1 MRDVEIEGNLKIE
14 NVLESNF
21 EDSDCNQENTTKEKI
36 RYTELNENFDDN
48 PLGFSEYKDSR
59 LPSINNNSNNNISK
73 NNKNSNNKHSYL
85 PSNKSYKINKNQ
97 FKIILIGDSSVGKTS
112 IINRYIDNKFTNK
125 FESTITVETK
135 KKLYQIDND
144 NIAELNIWDTAGEE
158 KFRTITN
165 QFYKDTHGAL
175 IVYDITNKESF
186 ERINFWLKDLI
197 DFSPPDII
205 IYLIGNK
212 IDLEKKREVEFNE
225 GKKYSEE
232 NNILFNEV
240 SAKNGNNVS
249 AIFDILS
256 NKIFEKK
263 KKEENNVNKYKRR
276 NKRGTIEINRN
287 SFKRNN
293 NNHHKKGCC

>member
-1 MRDVEIEGNLKIE
+1 MIIECLTTCNSMTKKIIEKIKEKEKERELKSKKGQKSMQR
-14 NVLESNF
+14 NKTVSNF
-21 EDSDCNQENTTKEKI
+21 RNT
-36 RYTELNENFDDN
+36 RRD
-48 PLGFSEYKDSR
+48 R
-59 LPSINNNSNNNISK
+59 NNNIST

-85 PSNKSYKINKNQ
+85 PSNKNYKINKHQ
-97 FKIILIGDSSVGKTS
+97 FKIILIGESSVGKTS

-158 KFRTITN
+158 KFRTITK

-276 NKRGTIEINRN
+276 DERGTIEINRN